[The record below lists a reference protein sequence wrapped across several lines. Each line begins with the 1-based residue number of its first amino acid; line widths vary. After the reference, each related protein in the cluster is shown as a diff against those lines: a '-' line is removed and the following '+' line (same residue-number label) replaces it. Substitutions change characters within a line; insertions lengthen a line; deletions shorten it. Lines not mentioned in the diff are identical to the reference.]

1 MRVTALYVV
10 GLLVLF
16 TAAIAASQ
24 AQNIITASGTVTDAS
39 GAPVQ
44 NATMVLRSAQCK
56 CSECE
61 TPECK
66 CCPQQ
71 VIVNIQR
78 GGRFVFTVPHGTYV
92 LEVHAGGLKAQI
104 DVDLN
109 QGEART
115 VDVTVK

>member
-1 MRVTALYVV
+1 MRVTALYLV
-10 GLLVLF
+10 GLLVLLT
-16 TAAIAASQ
+16 TAVAASQ
-24 AQNIITASGTVTDAS
+24 PGNLITATGTVTDAT

-44 NATMVLRSAQCK
+44 NAVMVLKSAQCK

-71 VIVNIQR
+71 MTVNIQQ
-78 GGRFVFTVPHGTYV
+78 GGNFTFTVPHGTYI
-92 LEVHAGGLKAQI
+92 LEVRAGGLNAQVN
-104 DVDLN
+104 VDLN